1 MIKSKYV
8 FSKAKDW
15 APNAKDM
22 TSCPLT
28 PRGQG
33 HASRTPS
40 LCSTWSLFKLGLFT
54 GSDDVSVC
62 MSLSVCLYVSVCVCV
77 CVSLCICG
85 CLCHLLVM
93 NFIG

>member
-1 MIKSKYV
+1 MIKTKYM

-15 APNAKDM
+15 APKAKDM
-22 TSCPLT
+22 TSCPLA

-54 GSDDVSVC
+54 GSDDVCLSVC
-62 MSLSVCLYVSVCVCV
+62 MYLSVYVCVLVSVSVDVSVVC
-77 CVSLCICG
+77 S
-85 CLCHLLVM
+85 
-93 NFIG
+93 